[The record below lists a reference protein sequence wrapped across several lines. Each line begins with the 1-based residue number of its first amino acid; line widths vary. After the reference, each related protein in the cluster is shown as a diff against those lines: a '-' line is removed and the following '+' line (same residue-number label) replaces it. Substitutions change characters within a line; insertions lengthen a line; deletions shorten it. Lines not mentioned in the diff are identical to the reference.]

1 MSSIADLLQQSLPE
15 IAALLERKKRENEK
29 ALRDAICADAS
40 SGVSV
45 RASAR
50 KLGCDVGKVQRLR
63 KKVRVGA

>member
-1 MSSIADLLQQSLPE
+1 MSDIAELLQQSLPD
-15 IAALLERKKRENEK
+15 IVALLERKRRENEK
-29 ALRDAICADAS
+29 ALRDAICADAN

-50 KLGCDVGKVQRLR
+50 KLGCDIGKVQRLR